1 MEIGS
6 SSIKFILLNSSTF
19 SSKKDFMLFIS
30 AASSM
35 VFKGNRLGFNP
46 KLFGNPLAESKKQTI

>member
-1 MEIGS
+1 
-6 SSIKFILLNSSTF
+6 
-19 SSKKDFMLFIS
+19 MLFIS

-46 KLFGNPLAESKKQTI
+46 KLFGNPLAEFRNNKKKNT